1 MNLASIKAW
10 WHGLNIREQRLV
22 LISGVCVSVF
32 FLYSLIWVPLN
43 DNLAKTEKTLA
54 NRQALLTWVSEN
66 TARYQGLKT
75 STGGSKSRG
84 SLSSIV
90 NRTAEQQQLTI
101 TRLQPQGD
109 SLQVWIDSA
118 PFNQL
123 LVWLEGLANN
133 DGIEVQAIDL
143 TQGDNPGEVRV
154 RRLQF
159 TKL

>member
-75 STGGSKSRG
+75 STGGSKSFQCYC
-84 SLSSIV
+84 L
-90 NRTAEQQQLTI
+90 
-101 TRLQPQGD
+101 
-109 SLQVWIDSA
+109 
-118 PFNQL
+118 
-123 LVWLEGLANN
+123 
-133 DGIEVQAIDL
+133 
-143 TQGDNPGEVRV
+143 
-154 RRLQF
+154 
-159 TKL
+159 

>member
-22 LISGVCVSVF
+22 LISAVCVSMF
-32 FLYSLIWVPLN
+32 LLYSLAWLPLN
-43 DNLAKTEKTLA
+43 DNLAKTEKTVA
-54 NRQALLTWVSEN
+54 SRQALLTWVTDN
-66 TARYQGLKT
+66 TARYQGMQAN
-75 STGGSKSRG
+75 TGGAKSRG

-123 LVWLEGLANN
+123 LLWLAGLENN
-133 DGIEVQAIDL
+133 DGIQVQAIDL
-143 TQGDNPGEVRV
+143 TLGDNPGEVRV